1 MSTIDERLDRLVS
14 TTEFHTGMIAN
25 LATLTE
31 DNTRQIADLRLSI
44 SSLVNVAEQHQ
55 QSLEVHQ
62 YSFEQ
67 HQRNFEQHQQSIDA
81 AIAEIQRMGDEIRG
95 LQTENRRILDQLIN
109 RNGNGASG

>member
-1 MSTIDERLDRLVS
+1 MSTIDERLERLVS
-14 TTEFHTGMIAN
+14 TAEFHTRMIAN
-25 LATLTE
+25 LTTLTE
-31 DNTRQIADLRLSI
+31 DNTRQIAELRLSI
-44 SSLVNVAEQHQ
+44 ASLVNVAEQHQ

-62 YSFEQ
+62 HSFEQ
-67 HQRNFEQHQQSIDA
+67 HQQNIDA